1 MPFRFFLTIT
11 RLLIIVTMYTSA
23 VSLFTS
29 CAEQQETME
38 LEIIYTT
45 DVHGSLLPYNFLKQ
59 HAEESSMA
67 NICTFIHNERDSMG
81 TDNVILLDNGDM
93 LQGDPSM
100 YYFNYEAIRETHLAA
115 RIYNYLGYDAV
126 NVGNHDFES
135 GETIYRDHLPK
146 QMDATLLGAN
156 CIDTRTGQPM
166 FKPYTILQK
175 GNFKIAILGITT
187 PDVTQWLPKQMYPH
201 LRFETMT
208 ETARMWVQRIRSHED
223 PDMVIVMF
231 HAGAENPERKS
242 SHGEMIRDGVSAVL
256 DAVEG
261 IDLALIGHD
270 HEIRA
275 DIALTREGDRIPVLQ
290 PAPHAQQVGAIKVTL
305 TRKLGRQTDVKF
317 SEERLINSRDLALDN
332 AFCKDF
338 EDATLDI
345 NQYLDKPLG
354 QLSMDLD
361 GASSLISQSTLMD
374 FIHEVQL
381 NTAKADISFASA
393 LSIFDTIRSGDITMR
408 QLFRMYKYENQI
420 DKFWMLGKEVK
431 QFLEWGV
438 GQQYN
443 QMTHDNDYILSYQR
457 DSIGKLIMTNFGPKL
472 ATPQYNFTSAAGIN
486 YTVDVTK
493 PAGRRI
499 TIHSMADG
507 TKFDPEHRYIV
518 VMSSYQAAGGG
529 GFISKGLGWNQEEVR
544 YHTISETSKD
554 IRYYIARHIVRNH
567 GKISIGDNGR
577 WNVVPTAWVEKNKK
591 RDIDMLLPY
600 IRK

>member
-1 MPFRFFLTIT
+1 MSFRYIAFLKV
-11 RLLIIVTMYTSA
+11 LIISVLTHIIA
-23 VSLFTS
+23 VALLTS
-29 CAEQQETME
+29 CSDDGETLE
-38 LEIIYTT
+38 LEVIYTT
-45 DVHGSLLPYNFLKQ
+45 DVHGSLLPYDFLKQ

-67 NICTFIHNERDSMG
+67 KVSSFIQQKRAEMG
-81 TDNVILLDNGDM
+81 ENVILLDNGDM

-100 YYFNYEAIRETHLAA
+100 YYFNYEAIREEHLAA

-126 NVGNHDFES
+126 NMGNHDFES
-135 GETIYRDHLPK
+135 GEIIYRDHLPK
-146 QMDATLLGAN
+146 QMEAPLLGAN
-156 CIDTRTGQPM
+156 CIDIRTGQPM

-208 ETARMWVQRIRSHED
+208 ETAQMWVRRIRSHEN
-223 PDMVIVMF
+223 PDMLIVMF
-231 HAGAENPERKS
+231 HAGAENPERIT
-242 SHGEMIRDGVSAVL
+242 SHGEKIRDGVNAVL

-275 DIALTREGDRIPVLQ
+275 DLTVTRNGDQIPILQ
-290 PAPHAQQVGAIKVTL
+290 PAPHAQQVGSIKVTL
-305 TRKLGRQTDVKF
+305 TRKLGRQTEVTFNDGLLVDT
-317 SEERLINSRDLALDN
+317 RDLELDN
-332 AFCKDF
+332 AFCHDF
-338 EDATLDI
+338 EDAITDI
-345 NQYLDKPLG
+345 NHYLDKPLG
-354 QLSMDLD
+354 QLNEDLD
-361 GASSLISQSTLMD
+361 GASSLIDQSSLMD

-393 LSIFDTIRSGDITMR
+393 LSVFDTIRNGDVTMR

-431 QFLEWGV
+431 QFLEWGA

-443 QMTHDNDYILSYQR
+443 QMKNEDDYILSFQR
-457 DSIGKLIMTNFGPKL
+457 DSLGNPVMTNFGPKL

-486 YTVDVTK
+486 YTVDISK
-493 PAGRRI
+493 PAGSRI

-507 TKFDPEHRYIV
+507 SKFDPEHRYIV
-518 VMSSYQAAGGG
+518 VMSSYQASGGG
-529 GFISKGLGWNQEEVR
+529 GFISKGLGWNAEEVR

-554 IRYYIARHIVRNH
+554 IRYYIARYITRQNGIVH
-567 GKISIGDNGR
+567 IGDNGH
-577 WNVVPTAWVEKNKK
+577 WEVIPANWVSKNKQ
-591 RDIDMLLPY
+591 RDIEMLVPY